1 MVYFQV
7 FAHSVHQAELERYQ
21 GHIKLEEKYPYNGA
35 HGRLTYDIHD
45 KHWIPH
51 IGIND
56 PSNCKADTKNKGYQE
71 IMFFDW
77 KIQLEKIQLTR
88 DLSDNTMIYQGI
100 RLPCKNDQGYCDP
113 TTRTQA
119 TIVWFPED
127 TCTTFR
133 VAKIHARMIKFHEK
147 YFIQSIPY
155 EQVHISRRQSSNF
168 RNIHNIENKLTRFQ
182 IYQETEL
189 ACKYRNPLHKTQY
202 SEILVEYEKGFDMT
216 TGKVKIDP
224 YATSH
229 PINEGTSYIPVDFQK
244 SKSQP
249 GGHLKPHNTRST
261 RLQELSLMNSTY
273 FGNIHYDI
281 HLDMKLDYT
290 ISRIFQEMS
299 LSELETLHQLCELER
314 TQILQSLALAVLKI
328 PYAGYLLSGN
338 RSNFLDY
345 EGNILWFY
353 TCTKK
358 VSPLYVFEDKRC
370 YKRIPIFYKNKVHFV
385 DTLSRRTYFWDTAVP
400 CGSENSH
407 NVVQLNPDEDKYYL
421 LTPYPTLLQSLKKFS
436 PESIR
441 AIARNPNIDLQ
452 SIGIYSKSDI
462 QHHIRT
468 QQFQELLTQMDTIQ
482 RQSIDQNL
490 RKLAETAGFADIY
503 IQDYSGYFKDIK
515 DYIYLN
521 SEKYRPQDISPIN
534 IFSFVTLKNEILDF
548 LGWPYYILEKLTILY
563 AMFNFIG
570 FLFSLLKGIYTHS
583 SKLTSKCSTHT
594 ICRIFWNFFII
605 SRQNSFRRTNK
616 RIQHKNSNKTE
627 HIRRRT

>member
-1 MVYFQV
+1 
-7 FAHSVHQAELERYQ
+7 
-21 GHIKLEEKYPYNGA
+21 
-35 HGRLTYDIHD
+35 
-45 KHWIPH
+45 
-51 IGIND
+51 
-56 PSNCKADTKNKGYQE
+56 
-71 IMFFDW
+71 
-77 KIQLEKIQLTR
+77 
-88 DLSDNTMIYQGI
+88 
-100 RLPCKNDQGYCDP
+100 
-113 TTRTQA
+113 
-119 TIVWFPED
+119 
-127 TCTTFR
+127 
-133 VAKIHARMIKFHEK
+133 
-147 YFIQSIPY
+147 
-155 EQVHISRRQSSNF
+155 
-168 RNIHNIENKLTRFQ
+168 
-182 IYQETEL
+182 
-189 ACKYRNPLHKTQY
+189 
-202 SEILVEYEKGFDMT
+202 
-216 TGKVKIDP
+216 
-224 YATSH
+224 
-229 PINEGTSYIPVDFQK
+229 
-244 SKSQP
+244 
-249 GGHLKPHNTRST
+249 
-261 RLQELSLMNSTY
+261 MNSTY

-407 NVVQLNPDEDKYYL
+407 SLVQLNPDEYKYYL
-421 LTPYPTLLQSLKKFS
+421 LTPYPTLMQSLKKFS

-503 IQDYSGYFKDIK
+503 TQDYSGYFKDIK

-521 SEKYRPQDISPIN
+521 GEKHRPQDISPIN

-570 FLFSLLKGIYTHS
+570 FLFSLLKGIYNTCAIHTQVNRQASVARILFAGFFGIFSTSINKILLDAQIKEYNTKIATRQNTYDEEHNNADTTPTAPQLPPLPHNHPLSLVPRNFRNLAITHNNFRPTIS
-583 SKLTSKCSTHT
+583 QSPIQHIMPHHSQDENTYEQIIEQPHT
-594 ICRIFWNFFII
+594 TAFQSQNNNFF
-605 SRQNSFRRTNK
+605 SPR
-616 RIQHKNSNKTE
+616 
-627 HIRRRT
+627 